1 MRFFFALFGYTYW
14 VDMFYFCFIVEMV
27 FCIYE
32 RISTMSE
39 KHHFSDE
46 QKAELLSNPYTARV
60 SNCQVT
66 FNLAFKQLVIDNIDK
81 PGMTAAKVFD
91 IAGYSKE
98 LFTPPVRRYIV
109 NCIRREAASP
119 EGLKEPKPVKEH
131 TPRRK
136 HSETEFKELK
146 ERVSILE
153 QQVNFLKKSQMLKS
167 KNHSKPPTNSG

>member
-1 MRFFFALFGYTYW
+1 
-14 VDMFYFCFIVEMV
+14 
-27 FCIYE
+27 
-32 RISTMSE
+32 MSE
-39 KHHFSDE
+39 RRYYTDE

-91 IAGYSKE
+91 LAGYSKE

-109 NCIRREAASP
+109 NSIRKEAASP
-119 EGLKEPKPVKEH
+119 EGLMEAKPTKQH
-131 TPRRK
+131 LPRRK
-136 HSETEFKELK
+136 HTETEFKELQ

-153 QQVNFLKKSQMLKS
+153 QQINFLKKSQMLKN
-167 KNHSKPPTNSG
+167 KNRSKPPSNSD